1 MSRRDLQRCAAG
13 LRDRNSVSLWLAAAA
28 FFVLFWS
35 ASSLTPAQAA
45 RLQGADLATALSTA
59 VHEHGLAPDSP
70 VALEAD
76 LPQFVDNA
84 SHTDFDDN
92 AALQRQSVVTAFG
105 ASTPRSILQ
114 RHAAPP
120 QRARVFNPR
129 APPSLH

>member
-13 LRDRNSVSLWLAAAA
+13 LRDRNSASLWLVAAAL
-28 FFVLFWS
+28 FILFWT
-35 ASSLTPAQAA
+35 ASSLTPAHA
-45 RLQGADLATALSTA
+45 RFQGADLATALSTA
-59 VHEHGLAPDSP
+59 AYEPGLAPDSP

-76 LPQFVDNA
+76 LPQFVDDA
-84 SHTDFDDN
+84 THPDFDDN

-120 QRARVFNPR
+120 SRARVFNPR